1 MGVRAAQYLRVS
13 STGQAHS
20 LSNQSALIAAY
31 AGAVG
36 FEIVRTFVDEGRS
49 GLRLKGRAALQAL
62 LAEVLAEPRE
72 FEAIL
77 VQDVSR
83 WGRFQDTDEASHYE
97 FLCRSAGVPIH
108 YCAETF
114 EEGRPTAGLMKTVKR
129 IMAAE
134 FSRELSHK
142 TRSAQFKWAAAGYKM
157 GGVAGYGL
165 RRAILDA
172 DGQIKAVLE
181 PGEQRLL
188 RGDRV
193 ILTPGPPREVAVV
206 RRIYRLFLDVGLRQG
221 EIAQQLNAEGEPGEA
236 GRAWNTWTIGQVL
249 SNPKYAGVYRFGR
262 SRRGLD
268 GRRRYPDPAQ
278 HQLTCEAFEPIV
290 PLARIAAANAKRD
303 RRMLFLSRDEMLVRL
318 KVLAAQEGGVTIA
331 SIAATPTLP
340 SPHTVTR
347 HLGSLWALNARV
359 GCYPTRAARNVP
371 LTILPG
377 RIDGL
382 GATRHGANPGKRKTS
397 MTANLVASCTAFI
410 GDKMIAAGAPTDVAL
425 ALKAAG
431 ADVSGPMPLVFNDA
445 TGEVL
450 ELDLRGSERDIVARL
465 QPKAEEPP
473 RPARGR
479 PKMGVTAREV
489 TLMPKHWEWL
499 SKQQGGASAALRR
512 LVEAASKSSA
522 TEDAKRTLQD
532 RAYKVIYALAGH
544 LPGYEE
550 VVRSLFADDA
560 KRLVALC
567 SEWPSDIRTYV
578 LKLTAA
584 AAE

>member
-31 AGAVG
+31 AEAFG

-83 WGRFQDTDEASHYE
+83 WGRFQDTDEAAHYE

-172 DGQIKAVLE
+172 DGHIKAVLE

-193 ILTPGPPREVAVV
+193 ILTPGPPHEVAVV
-206 RRIYRLFLDVGLRQG
+206 RRIYRLFLDEGLRQG
-221 EIAQQLNAEGEPGEA
+221 AIAEQLNAEGEAGEG
-236 GRAWNTWTIGQVL
+236 GRPWNNWTVGQVL

-278 HQLTCEAFEPIV
+278 HQLTCEALEPIV
-290 PLARIAAANAKRD
+290 PFARIAAANAKRD

-331 SIAATPTLP
+331 SIAATPSLP
-340 SPHTVTR
+340 SP
-347 HLGSLWALNARV
+347 LGSLWALNARV
-359 GCYPTRAARNVP
+359 GCYSTRAARNVP

-382 GATRHGANPGKRKTS
+382 GATRHGANPGERKTS

-410 GDKMIAAGAPTDVAL
+410 GDKMIASGAPTEVAL
-425 ALKAAG
+425 ALKGAG
-431 ADVSGPMPLVFNDA
+431 ADISGPMPLVFNDA

-450 ELDLRGSERDIVARL
+450 ELDLRGSDRDIVARL

-473 RPARGR
+473 RPPRGR

-499 SKQQGGASAALRR
+499 AKQPGGASAALRR
-512 LVEAASKSSA
+512 LVEAASKTSEG
-522 TEDAKRTLQD
+522 EDAKRALQD
-532 RAYKVIYALAGH
+532 RAYKVTYALAGH
-544 LPGYEE
+544 LPAYEE
-550 VVRSLFADDA
+550 VVRSLFAGDA
-560 KRLVALC
+560 KRLADL
-567 SEWPSDIRTYV
+567 SSAWPSDIRAYV
-578 LKLTAA
+578 LRLATQALD
-584 AAE
+584 